1 MGLYIHR
8 NRRLRQSKRKP
19 IMGKQENGV
28 EVSPEDTTE
37 TKPHVWTYDKDV
49 MCTAMG
55 TLYDS
60 DTGVALSSVRLIES
74 INEVGAKIW
83 RECFNGAQPNYDQLR
98 DWSLD
103 WYQSAVETCTESKAV
118 KNLSATISLKQAG
131 LESLSESERKVLT
144 SKRRDV
150 MADIHLRLEEA
161 KKQAKN
167 FRRRLMK
174 MWGVAYEFKQPLKD
188 GGVSTPDADS
198 KKLTEDRADVR
209 STTVDNK
216 ESAFKKLNGVV
227 RNAINRA
234 TTVEQLEFID
244 SRWSE
249 VDKAI
254 KPFTQEAKWVVPTK
268 D

>member
-1 MGLYIHR
+1 MV
-8 NRRLRQSKRKP
+8 
-19 IMGKQENGV
+19 KQENGV
-28 EVSPEDTTE
+28 KVEPESTTE
-37 TKPHVWTYDKDV
+37 TKPYVWTYDKDV

-60 DTGVALSSVRLIES
+60 DTGVALSSVKLINS
-74 INEVGAKIW
+74 ITEVGAKIW

-98 DWSLD
+98 DWSSD
-103 WYQSAVETCTESKAV
+103 WYQSAVVTCTESKAV
-118 KNLSATISLKQAG
+118 KNLSATISLKQAE
-131 LESLSESERKVLT
+131 LESLTEDEHKILT

-150 MADIHLRLEEA
+150 TADIHLRLEEA

-167 FRRRLMK
+167 FRRRLMDLWK
-174 MWGVAYEFKQPLKD
+174 IAYEFKQPLKD

-198 KKLTEDRADVR
+198 TKLMENRKDVR

-249 VDKAI
+249 VDEVI
-254 KPFTQEAKWVVPTK
+254 KPFTQEAKWIVPTK

>member
-1 MGLYIHR
+1 
-8 NRRLRQSKRKP
+8 
-19 IMGKQENGV
+19 MGKQENGV
-28 EVSPEDTTE
+28 KVSPEDTTE

-49 MCTAMG
+49 MCSAME

-60 DTGVALSSVRLIES
+60 DTGVALSSVKLINS
-74 INEVGAKIW
+74 ITEVGATIW
-83 RECFNGAQPNYDQLR
+83 RECFNGAQPNYAQLN
-98 DWSLD
+98 DWTED
-103 WYQSAVETCTESKAV
+103 WYQSAVVTCTESKAV
-118 KNLSATISLKQAG
+118 KNLSATISLKQAE
-131 LESLSESERKVLT
+131 LESLSENEQKILT

-150 MADIHLRLEEA
+150 MEDLHLRLENA

-167 FRRRLMK
+167 FRRRLMDLWK
-174 MWGVAYEFKQPLKD
+174 IAYEFKQPLKD

-198 KKLTEDRADVR
+198 KKLTEDRADIR

-216 ESAFKKLNGVV
+216 ESAFKKLNTVV

-249 VDKAI
+249 VDKVI
-254 KPFTQEAKWVVPTK
+254 KPFTQEAKWVTPTK